1 MCHHDVIVNFFWR
14 YFVSLVKICYWS
26 KFHVNIFT
34 GSGVMTIYCIR
45 DWPEVWKSE
54 IPASEFCPV
63 SGDWG
68 KLGIANLAWMSL
80 MKCYWMLQNASTVS
94 ELLKENQQGLKL
106 PPPPRLGLMP
116 LTILTKSS
124 ILDVWRGSKNATK
137 SFSKSF
143 CEFNIIGFSSDLVK

>member
-1 MCHHDVIVNFFWR
+1 MAINWKKDNDDTMCHHDVIVNFFWR

-106 PPPPRLGLMP
+106 PPPPLQIRINAVNYFNKEFHLRCLTGL
-116 LTILTKSS
+116 
-124 ILDVWRGSKNATK
+124 
-137 SFSKSF
+137 
-143 CEFNIIGFSSDLVK
+143 